1 MKASER
7 PEELESNVSYYGQP
21 ALKRPHWEWNVV
33 TYLFLGGI
41 MGGSAI
47 LGAIAR
53 DSNLRKTAKT
63 TAFVLSAV
71 CPPILIS
78 HLGRPERFYKMLRVV
93 KFRSPMSLG
102 VWGLMK
108 FSVVA
113 ALSMLLERVG
123 RRSAL
128 LDFTNAVNG
137 AFICG
142 YTGVLLSATANPLW
156 GKGKVHI
163 PAMSVASGIAGACAL
178 NGALLGKRATDAT
191 ALQLERFET
200 AAAAAELIFL
210 LHFRSAGGAYAR
222 PMFEGKRGYLLRN
235 VTVFGGILA
244 PLALNLPS
252 LTGMKRKHSFSRT
265 LLTAA
270 LALAGGYVLR
280 HSFIEGGKAAADDP
294 QLGLHQPK

>member
-1 MKASER
+1 M
-7 PEELESNVSYYGQP
+7 NVDYYGQP

-47 LGAIAR
+47 LGAVAK
-53 DSNLRKTAKT
+53 DPQLRKTAKT

-93 KFRSPMSLG
+93 KLRSPMSVG
-102 VWGLMK
+102 VWGLVK
-108 FSVVA
+108 FSGIA
-113 ALSMLLERVG
+113 GLSMLLERAN
-123 RRSAL
+123 RRSAV
-128 LDFTNAVNG
+128 LDFASAATG

-156 GKGKVHI
+156 GKGKFHI

-178 NGALLGKRATDAT
+178 NAALLGKRATANT
-191 ALQLERFET
+191 ALRLERFET
-200 AAAAAELIFL
+200 AAAAAELAVL
-210 LHFRSAGGAYAR
+210 MHFRGFGGAYAR
-222 PMFEGKRGYLLRN
+222 PMFDGNRGVLLRN
-235 VTVFGGILA
+235 VTVFGGILT
-244 PLALNLPS
+244 PLACNLPA
-252 LTGMKRKHSFSRT
+252 LLRKKRKHSFSRT
-265 LLTAA
+265 LFTAA
-270 LALAGGYVLR
+270 LTLAGGYVLR
-280 HSFIEGGKAAADDP
+280 HTFIEGGKAAADDP